1 LNILVSWG
9 KEFFSNKKS
18 TSQKATHS
26 KIHPA
31 PSYLYCDVF
40 MDFDHLEVLTQYKII
55 PPEIS
60 SKILAQSN
68 GWIENYAC

>member
-1 LNILVSWG
+1 
-9 KEFFSNKKS
+9 
-18 TSQKATHS
+18 
-26 KIHPA
+26 
-31 PSYLYCDVF
+31 